1 MAADADAATELRVLS
16 AGAMREICLEL
27 GAAFRCSTGIKLS
40 SEFTRSPLVTDR
52 VRAGEAFDIVVTTQS
67 RIEELAKA
75 NKIIPDSAA
84 VLARSGIGVAVRAG
98 RQKPDIGTIE
108 SFMAALRRADSI
120 ACADPVFGTASG
132 LYLAELFDRLGLS
145 AELKPKLHLIGA
157 AEGRPLVVC
166 AAVADGNAELGIQ
179 QIAEIVAVPG
189 VDVVGPLPPE
199 IQHTTAFA
207 VAVTSAAPYP
217 DLARKFVT
225 FLTANSAKSVIAA
238 HGMDPAS

>member
-27 GAAFRCSTGIKLS
+27 GEAFRCSTGIKLS
-40 SEFTRSPLVTDR
+40 SEFTRSPLVADR

-67 RIEELAKA
+67 RIEELAKE

-132 LYLAELFDRLGLS
+132 LYLAELFDRLGLT
-145 AELKPKLHLIGA
+145 AELKSKLHLIGA

-166 AAVADGNAELGIQ
+166 AAVADGKAELGIQ

-207 VAVTSAAPYP
+207 VAVASAAPYP

-238 HGMDPAS
+238 HGMEPAS

>member
-1 MAADADAATELRVLS
+1 MAAGADAATELRVLS

-27 GAAFRCSTGIKLS
+27 GEAFRCSTGIKLS
-40 SEFTRSPLVTDR
+40 SEFTRSPLVADR

-67 RIEELAKA
+67 RIEELAQA

-132 LYLAELFDRLGLS
+132 LYLAELFDRLGLT

-166 AAVADGNAELGIQ
+166 ATVADGNAELGIQ

-189 VDVVGPLPPE
+189 VGRRGAAAAGD
-199 IQHTTAFA
+199 
-207 VAVTSAAPYP
+207 SAHDRVRGRGYVDGAIPG
-217 DLARKFVT
+217 FGT
-225 FLTANSAKSVIAA
+225 
-238 HGMDPAS
+238 